1 MLQKSVQKGHL
12 FLRHINSY
20 SVTNF
25 WNSVPLAIHNL
36 LEILSFQVNLCVVQ
50 LLVYCSIVKMMT
62 ISVQLQTTFMN
73 LHRVW
78 FVWTGCLCM
87 ERSWWV
93 FKRYAYMF
101 CTVSAPTKTYKSN
114 STVTFWLWAKV
125 PCCWHHPWHPGSWG
139 TVRGMWFL
147 GQGSFNLTMPLRIYL
162 WIAICFTGHVPQ
174 WLRQALKTPVL
185 SLLPICSWLLPDL

>member
-1 MLQKSVQKGHL
+1 M
-12 FLRHINSY
+12 
-20 SVTNF
+20 
-25 WNSVPLAIHNL
+25 
-36 LEILSFQVNLCVVQ
+36 SFQVNLCVVQ
-50 LLVYCSIVKMMT
+50 LLAYCSIVKMMT

-125 PCCWHHPWHPGSWG
+125 PCCWHHPWHPGSWC

-147 GQGSFNLTMPLRIYL
+147 GQGSFNLTMPLNIYL

-185 SLLPICSWLLPDL
+185 SLHSFPYVHGSSLISSLCSSFLLHLHSHWLSILMSLSPILII